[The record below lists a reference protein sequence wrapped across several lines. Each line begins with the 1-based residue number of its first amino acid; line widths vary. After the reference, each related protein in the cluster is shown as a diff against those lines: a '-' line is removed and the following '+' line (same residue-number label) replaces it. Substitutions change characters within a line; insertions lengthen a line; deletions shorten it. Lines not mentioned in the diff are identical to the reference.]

1 MFEHIFFYLILLI
14 FNLSFLFNF
23 KKISQKIKILDIPNT
38 SRKIHRRPTPLLGG
52 LLIYSNIVIY
62 LVYFFIFDQSVIF
75 NNLYFTEIKPL
86 IYFIFVVSL
95 IFLIGIYDDK
105 HNLSAIL
112 RLILI
117 SILIIFYLFV
127 DNTAQLKN
135 LTFSKVGFEI
145 TFGMGSILFS
155 YLCLI
160 IFLISCNMLDGINLQ
175 SFIFY
180 IANFVFLFF
189 IQENL
194 LILLIIFSLIIFAI
208 LNYNG
213 KIFLGDSG
221 VYLISILLGVFYIKY
236 YNLNIGSLNA
246 DVILSILLFPVLD
259 ATRCISI
266 RIFKGKNPFEGD
278 RKHFHHLLLKKHSV
292 VKSLFIL
299 TGLILIPFVIFV
311 SNLSVYY
318 SLLISTFYYFFFV
331 LRLS

>member
-1 MFEHIFFYLILLI
+1 M
-14 FNLSFLFNF
+14 
-23 KKISQKIKILDIPNT
+23 
-38 SRKIHRRPTPLLGG
+38 
-52 LLIYSNIVIY
+52 
-62 LVYFFIFDQSVIF
+62 
-75 NNLYFTEIKPL
+75 
-86 IYFIFVVSL
+86 
-95 IFLIGIYDDK
+95 
-105 HNLSAIL
+105 
-112 RLILI
+112 
-117 SILIIFYLFV
+117 

-180 IANFVFLFF
+180 IANFVFLFYSRKF
-189 IQENL
+189 TNIVDN
-194 LILLIIFSLIIFAI
+194 FFFNNFAI

-213 KIFLGDSG
+213 KIFLGDSQF

-266 RIFKGKNPFEGD
+266 RIFKGK
-278 RKHFHHLLLKKHSV
+278 
-292 VKSLFIL
+292 KSF
-299 TGLILIPFVIFV
+299 
-311 SNLSVYY
+311 
-318 SLLISTFYYFFFV
+318 
-331 LRLS
+331 